1 MTAAATIHLRPHDAV
16 AERVLVPGDPG
27 RALRLAQ
34 LLLEQPKM
42 LNHNRGLWGYSG
54 VAADGGPLTIQ
65 STGMGGPSAA
75 IVLEELI
82 DLGAR
87 RIVRVGTCG
96 ALANGLALGE
106 LIVADGVLAEDGT
119 SRALGAEGTLRPDEG
134 LRAALAAAAPGAR
147 SGLVVSSDL
156 FYDPDPERAP
166 AWARAGALAVEM
178 EAATLLAVAE
188 RRGVAAAIVLAVSDV
203 VAEGSRIEQD
213 ALERAEAELG
223 RAGLAALPLD
233 GPG

>member
-1 MTAAATIHLRPHDAV
+1 MTAPATIHLRPHDEV
-16 AERVLVPGDPG
+16 AERVLLPGDPG

-34 LLLEQPKM
+34 LLLEKPKM
-42 LNHNRGLWGYSG
+42 LNHNRGLWGYTG
-54 VAADGGPLTIQ
+54 VAEDGEPLTIQ

-82 DLGAR
+82 ELGAR

-96 ALANGLALGE
+96 ALADGLGLGT
-106 LIVADGVLAEDGT
+106 LLVAEGVLAEDGT
-119 SRALGAEGTLRPDEG
+119 SRALGAEGTLRPDAG
-134 LRAALAAAAPGAR
+134 LHAALQDATPEAA

-156 FYDPDPERAP
+156 FYDPDPARAR
-166 AWARAGALAVEM
+166 AWADAGALAVEM
-178 EAATLLAVAE
+178 EAATLLAVAA

-203 VAEGSRIEQD
+203 VAAGTRIEHD

-223 RAGLAALPLD
+223 RAGLAALAD
-233 GPG
+233 

>member
-1 MTAAATIHLRPHDAV
+1 MGAPATIHLRPHDEV

-34 LLLEQPKM
+34 LLLEKPRM

-54 VAADGGPLTIQ
+54 RAADGAALTIQ

-82 DLGAR
+82 ELGAR

-96 ALANGLALGE
+96 ALADGLALGA
-106 LIVADGVLAEDGT
+106 LLVPDGVLGEDGT
-119 SRALGAEGTLRPDEG
+119 SRALGASGTLRPDPE
-134 LRAALAAAAPGAR
+134 LRAALEAAAPGAAT
-147 SGLVVSSDL
+147 GLVVSSDL
-156 FYDPDPERAP
+156 FYDPSDRAR
-166 AWARAGALAVEM
+166 AWVDAGALAVEM

-188 RRGVAAAIVLAVSDV
+188 RRGVPAAIVLAVSDT
-203 VAEGSRIEQD
+203 VADGRRIDQD
-213 ALERAEAELG
+213 SLERAEAELG
-223 RAGLAALPLD
+223 RAGLAALP
-233 GPG
+233 PP